1 MTEVLGYPTTCTK
14 TFNKIKS
21 MFMSFKFDDCP
32 DSENDEE
39 LETSSMAQVPPVQM
53 YKIEVLDSWK
63 SARGQVYL

>member
-1 MTEVLGYPTTCTK
+1 MQYIYALYTYI
-14 TFNKIKS
+14 F
-21 MFMSFKFDDCP
+21 FQFDDCH

-39 LETSSMAQVPPVQM
+39 LDTSIAQAPVRM